1 MDEEV
6 LVFPASVLD
15 RAGGLQG
22 FSRDVE
28 RYIPAVLDPGVLSY
42 TPRKL
47 AEEDPGRK
55 QLVAYAVLACGN
67 AVYCYERGSTGG
79 EARLHRRLSLGVGGH
94 VSREDGQAGAAA
106 YESGFARELA
116 EEVEIAGPFENRIV
130 GVVYDG
136 STAVGRVHFG
146 VVHLLELE
154 SPDVRAL
161 DPALAG
167 ASFRPIEEV
176 AARRDEF
183 ESWSAFVIDE
193 VLLDPARL
201 SAAGR

>member
-28 RYIPAVLDPGVLSY
+28 RYIPAVLDPAVLTY
-42 TPRKL
+42 TPRRP
-47 AEEDPGRK
+47 AEEDPSRK
-55 QLVAYAVLACGN
+55 QLVAYAVLVCGN
-67 AVYCYERGSTGG
+67 SAYCYARGAGGG
-79 EARLHRRLSLGVGGH
+79 EKRLHNRLSLGVGGH
-94 VSREDGQAGAAA
+94 IARQDGDAGAAA
-106 YESGFARELA
+106 YETGFARELA
-116 EEVEIAGPFENRIV
+116 EEVEIAGPFRNRIV

-154 SPDVRAL
+154 SPEVRAL
-161 DPALAG
+161 DPSLAG
-167 ASFRPIEEV
+167 ARFRPIEEI
-176 AARRDEF
+176 AERRGEF
-183 ESWSAFVIDE
+183 ETWSAFVIDE
-193 VLLDPARL
+193 ILLDRARL
-201 SAAGR
+201 GAR